1 MNDTDQNPNPDT
13 NISQDMQTLDS
24 MLARLRIT
32 ASPDLRARILAIPM
46 AGTQSHSLEFTRPYL
61 RPYLTG
67 TFMAMAAFLLVGLF
81 TQPLIG
87 SFFELNMLISTDPG
101 DLLFPDFDPWQI

>member
-1 MNDTDQNPNPDT
+1 MSDIDKNRSPDTD
-13 NISQDMQTLDS
+13 ISQDMQSLDS

-46 AGTQSHSLEFTRPYL
+46 AGAQTHSLAFTRPYL

-67 TFMAMAAFLLVGLF
+67 AFMAMAACLLIGLF